1 MKSGQGI
8 FIPPIKFAND
18 VLERNGAAGQAACE
32 IMAAAIDAASPERS
46 IEKNL
51 ILDGDLLNICDQGVR
66 LGDFERIF
74 LLGFGK
80 AAVPMAKAVIERL
93 GSDRISFARVITKD
107 PKFLA
112 ENGFQDKLEVS
123 VGGHPVPTEAS
134 VQATQSLLSSL
145 PVFTPR
151 DLVLLLISGGGS
163 ALFTDPV
170 DGVTLGDL
178 QEITRAL
185 LKSGAD
191 IHEINTVRK
200 HLDRVKGGRFSQRLL
215 PAVVHALILS
225 DVIGDQLDMI
235 ASGPA
240 VPDPTTF
247 ADAINII
254 HKYGIMDELPTS
266 VFEYLESGV
275 RGEQMETLKPGDL
288 PPYKVFNHLVGTNFL
303 SARAASHKADELGY
317 HSVIITTHLTGHTQ
331 QVAEF
336 IASIIETV
344 RQYEEPVKPPACLIF
359 GGETTVNVTGGGL
372 GGRNMD
378 LALHMVS
385 KIAGKDGVLFI
396 SLATD
401 GEDGPTDAVGAA
413 VDSQMAQFA
422 ATELP
427 NPLEWY
433 IKDNDAYHFFE
444 SMGGLIKVGA
454 TGTNVNDLV
463 LVIIE

>member
-8 FIPPIKFAND
+8 FLPPIKFDND

-32 IMAAAIDAASPERS
+32 IMAAAIDAASPERC

-51 ILDGDLLNICDQGVR
+51 ILDGDLLNICDQAVR

-93 GSDRISFARVITKD
+93 GSDRISIARVITKD

-112 ENGFQDKLEVS
+112 ENGFQDKLKVS
-123 VGGHPVPTEAS
+123 IGGHPVPTEVS
-134 VQATQSLLSSL
+134 VQATQSLLASL
-145 PVFTPR
+145 PEFTPR

-170 DGVTLGDL
+170 DDVTLADL
-178 QEITRAL
+178 QETTRTL

-191 IHEINTVRK
+191 IHEMNTIRK
-200 HLDRVKGGRFSQRLL
+200 HLDRVKGGHFSQRLM

-235 ASGPA
+235 ASGPT
-240 VPDPTTF
+240 VPDTTTF

-254 HKYGIMDELPTS
+254 HKYGIMNQLPTAVS
-266 VFEYLESGV
+266 EYLESGG

-288 PPYKVFNHLVGTNFL
+288 PPNKISNHLVGTNFL
-303 SARAASHKADELGY
+303 SARAASHKADKLGY

-336 IASIIETV
+336 ITSIIETV
-344 RQYEEPVKPPACLIF
+344 RQYGEPVKPPACLIF

-385 KIAGKDGVLFI
+385 KFAGNEGVLFI

-401 GEDGPTDAVGAA
+401 GEDGPTDAAGAV
-413 VDSQMAQFA
+413 VDSRMAQLIA
-422 ATELP
+422 AELP

-444 SMGGLIKVGA
+444 GVGGLIKIGA
-454 TGTNVNDLV
+454 TGTNVNDLILV
-463 LVIIE
+463 LIE